1 MTPKLSICLI
11 TYNHEKFLA
20 QCLDGIIA
28 QQCNFPI
35 EIVIGED
42 KSTDSTPAIIAAYQ
56 NKYPEL
62 IRLVTSEQNVG
73 MVQNWRRTINAG
85 KGEYIAI
92 IEGDDFWTS
101 PLKLQKQVDFLDAH
115 PDFAL
120 SFHDVDVIFG
130 PGVPEVDSL
139 TRFKGETVFTIE
151 DIITRNWFVPTCSI
165 VIRKS
170 MLADF
175 PEWTKPL
182 KAIDLVVQLMATSN
196 GKAGYIAEKMGTY
209 RIHAAGQ
216 SQVQWLGR
224 ENIIEFTFIEILKG
238 FDIYSKGKYKTAIN
252 ERLQRAGKMLLVKNN
267 PYSKYYFKAMFE
279 LIRLNPAKNISLVK
293 DWIILNL
300 VPNSV
305 YRLYRRVK

>member
-42 KSTDSTPAIIAAYQ
+42 KSTDSTPAIIEAYQ

-62 IRLVTSEQNVG
+62 IRLITSEQNVG
-73 MVQNWRRTINAG
+73 MVQNWRRTINAA

-101 PLKLQKQVDFLDAH
+101 PLKLQKQVAFLDAH

-139 TRFKGETVFTIE
+139 TRFKGEHTFTIE
-151 DIITRNWFVPTCSI
+151 DIISRNWFVPTCSM

-182 KAIDLVVQLMATSN
+182 KAIDVVVQLMATAN
-196 GKAGYIAEKMGTY
+196 GKAGYFEDKMATY
-209 RIHAAGQ
+209 RIHASGQ
-216 SQVQWLGR
+216 SQVQWLGK
-224 ENIIEFTFIEILKG
+224 ENTIEFTFIEILKN
-238 FDIYSKGKYKTAIN
+238 FDTYSKGKYRDLIN
-252 ERLQRAGKMLLVKNN
+252 GRLQRAGKILLVKND
-267 PYSKYYFKAMFE
+267 PWSKYYFKAMFE
-279 LIRLNPAKNISLVK
+279 LIRLNPAQNISLVK

-300 VPNSV
+300 VPNNV